1 MHYLRCLWFNNDE
14 INCDAFTRVHR
25 KNENKETLKQSHIKD
40 QNCLLQI
47 WMVFNSSKV
56 FWIWCFAF
64 LVSEKISNKSVW
76 SITASSETNGRPRV
90 SDIDVFVGENNSFGG
105 GGKLNRNN
113 TYKTEIILFSW
124 ELYGSSVTSGQ
135 LGILVGSTV
144 WVTTRQWIHCSRVW
158 QNRFHALAVGE
169 FFILLKT
176 YKRYG
181 LLNFIVVIYFRIY

>member
-1 MHYLRCLWFNNDE
+1 MLLQEFIEKMKIRRLLKNHISKIKTAYFKYEWSLTVLKFSGSDVSRFSFLKRFRISPFE
-14 INCDAFTRVHR
+14 ALLHHR
-25 KNENKETLKQSHIKD
+25 KPTVDRGFPTLMY
-40 QNCLLQI
+40 LL
-47 WMVFNSSKV
+47 VK
-56 FWIWCFAF
+56 
-64 LVSEKISNKSVW
+64 K
-76 SITASSETNGRPRV
+76 
-90 SDIDVFVGENNSFGG
+90 NSFGG